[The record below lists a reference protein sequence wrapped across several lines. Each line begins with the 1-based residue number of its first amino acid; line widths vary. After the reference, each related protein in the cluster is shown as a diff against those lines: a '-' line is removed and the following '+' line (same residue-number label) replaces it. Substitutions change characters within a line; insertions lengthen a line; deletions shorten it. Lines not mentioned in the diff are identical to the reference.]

1 MMKFS
6 LVTLLVADLNV
17 MPTRLTIIMSLHK
30 RHAAFVEEETYTLE
44 NLQKAVKVTVAS
56 LVVAS
61 LVAASLVVASLV
73 AASLVAAHP
82 ALERVVKAG
91 VCRCDDFVD
100 HLREFKHDE
109 TYFRQMK
116 NSHTI
121 CILIKYDTT

>member
-61 LVAASLVVASLV
+61 LVAASLV
-73 AASLVAAHP
+73 AAHP